1 MNTYLNRNF
10 WAGTLERAIKTFA
23 QATLALIGTSAVA
36 INTIDW
42 TMVLAT
48 AATAGL
54 LSVLTSIA
62 TPETATRTVTPLSG
76 TTVNTAGSTLE
87 IGD

>member
-10 WAGTLERAIKTFA
+10 WAGTAERAIKTFA
-23 QATLALIGTSAVA
+23 QAALALIGTSAVA

-42 TMVLAT
+42 TMVLAS
-48 AATAGL
+48 AATAAL

-62 TPETATRTVTPLSG
+62 TPETATRTPTPPSD
-76 TTVNTAGSTLE
+76 TTVNASDSTLG